1 MKNIAVCAI
10 GILLLAAC
18 GGENMP
24 ADNSATV
31 SDADLT
37 GNRGQVLSTIQVP
50 GYTYIEVRNNGRS
63 VWLAGNPVA
72 VADGEVITWGD
83 SAVIR
88 NFKSTALDRTFEEVI
103 FVTGTNQG
111 ASAPM
116 PVANAAS
123 TAEQQSNG
131 LVRSTENAGGYTYIE
146 IETDN
151 GDVVWLAAP
160 EVELAIGQRIE
171 WQGNSKMTNFSSPSL
186 GKAFPEIL
194 FASSVK

>member
-10 GILLLAAC
+10 GILLIAAC

-186 GKAFPEIL
+186 GKTFPEIL
-194 FASSVK
+194 FVSSVK

>member
-63 VWLAGNPVA
+63 VWLAGNPVE

-103 FVTGTNQG
+103 FITGINQG

-186 GKAFPEIL
+186 GKTFPEIL